1 MKKAVVILVTIA
13 ALMVAPVMALA
24 QGPGEG
30 GPIIEG
36 NLGGSVNFGAMNP
49 LRNNDTATNEYT
61 NLLFPSIVGAS
72 PYTQDFARVG
82 EEGVFS
88 ALATDWEVSEDGLV
102 YTIHLRQDAKWTD
115 GEPLTAEDVKFAFD
129 AVASGVIDS
138 PLYGLIN
145 YDAAGN
151 PLGIAEVNI
160 IDDYTVEY
168 VFNQAS

>member
-36 NLGGSVNFGAMNP
+36 NFGGSVNFGAMNP

-61 NLLFPSIVGAS
+61 NLLFPSIIGAS

-82 EEGVFS
+82 EEGVEERG
-88 ALATDWEVSEDGLV
+88 ARRGE
-102 YTIHLRQDAKWTD
+102 LRQPGKPAVLTEPADVQFAVGDPDAR
-115 GEPLTAEDVKFAFD
+115 L
-129 AVASGVIDS
+129 
-138 PLYGLIN
+138 
-145 YDAAGN
+145 
-151 PLGIAEVNI
+151 
-160 IDDYTVEY
+160 
-168 VFNQAS
+168 QAHLVHQ